1 MCVCVCACERMCAVP
16 MHKSACMRLLMCVHN
31 VYMNGCVRLRLFLF
45 ECVDAGAGVCVCTCV
60 HVCV

>member
-1 MCVCVCACERMCAVP
+1 MCAVP